1 MGCEYCLWVIY
12 STLFNVFSF
21 KPTLIRTLNTLSLH
35 SKTPNQHNGFCL
47 GDKTLKLSLLITKKE
62 IVHYNTRTKTKY
74 LFSVIDLDKSK
85 KYPQNFVSVLP
96 RNINAIVKPSNIF
109 EELFGNQSLETAKQL
124 LEKALKTRPDTETT
138 LAIRERLKLLN
149 PKLNKHTKCQSC
161 GKNIIQRRKKIK
173 PYKFCFECYSQRFS
187 KSK

>member
-1 MGCEYCLWVIY
+1 
-12 STLFNVFSF
+12 
-21 KPTLIRTLNTLSLH
+21 
-35 SKTPNQHNGFCL
+35 
-47 GDKTLKLSLLITKKE
+47 LKLKLLITKKE

-109 EELFGNQSLETAKQL
+109 EKIFGNKSLEMAKQL

-138 LAIRERLKLLN
+138 LAIRGRLKLLN
-149 PKLNKHTKCQSC
+149 PKLNNQSKCQKC
-161 GKNIIQRRKKIK
+161 GKKIIQHRRKIK
-173 PYKFCFECYSQRFS
+173 PYKFCFECYSERFS
-187 KSK
+187 NTE